1 MDMTRFLNYPF
12 PYLDR
17 LKHRLL
23 HVLIILVFSVLFLI
37 VFEPFNIKAWL
48 KYPGW
53 LKDLGQLSLGLTF
66 SFIIAFSQ
74 LLVRTIIRIEKFK
87 VYHLVIWVTAEILL
101 LTVILTIIFAD
112 YTNGFLK
119 EFFITLKFTSTGLLL
134 PYSFSILTLM
144 LIQQNSGQQRNIS
157 NQAPEKSDLIHFKD
171 EREQV
176 KFSIHKTSVLYL
188 ESSDNYVTVFYLQED
203 LVKKEM
209 VRNSMKKVEKQL
221 YSSGLVR
228 CHRSFIVNMENVHWF
243 KKEGRNYLFKMKH
256 GDTIIPVSRAFVPAI
271 KSLIQD

>member
-1 MDMTRFLNYPF
+1 MTSFLNTPF

-17 LKHRLL
+17 LRHRLL

-48 KYPGW
+48 KYPEW
-53 LKDLGQLSLGLTF
+53 LKGLGQISLGLTF

-74 LLVRTIIRIEKFK
+74 LLVRTVVKVKKFK
-87 VYHLVIWVTAEILL
+87 VYHLILWLTAEILL

-119 EFFITLKFTSTGLLL
+119 EFSITLKFTSTGLLL
-134 PYSFSILTLM
+134 PYSFSILILM
-144 LIQQNSGQQRNIS
+144 LIQQENSKRDSLSKSG
-157 NQAPEKSDLIHFKD
+157 PDKSDLIHLKD

-176 KFSIHKTSVLYL
+176 KFSIHKPSVLYL
-188 ESSDNYVTVFYLQED
+188 ESSDNYVTIHYLQD
-203 LVKKEM
+203 DHVKKEM
-209 VRNSMKKVEKQL
+209 VRNTMKKVDKQL
-221 YSSGLVR
+221 CSSGLVR
-228 CHRSFIVNMENVHWF
+228 CHRSFIVNIENVHWF

-256 GDTIIPVSRAFVPAI
+256 GDTIIPVSRSFVPAI
-271 KSLIQD
+271 KSLIQE

>member
-1 MDMTRFLNYPF
+1 MNRFFNSPF

-17 LKHRLL
+17 LRHRLL

-74 LLVRTIIRIEKFK
+74 LLIRTVVRIKKFK
-87 VYHLVIWVTAEILL
+87 VYHLILWLTAEILL

-112 YTNGFLK
+112 YTNGFLE
-119 EFFITLKFTSTGLLL
+119 EFSITLKFTSTGLLL

-144 LIQQNSGQQRNIS
+144 LIQQNNSQQLSIS
-157 NQAPEKSDLIHFKD
+157 NSSPEKSDLIHLKD

-176 KFSIHKTSVLYL
+176 KFSIHKPSVLYL
-188 ESSDNYVTVFYLQED
+188 ESSDNYVTIHFLQED
-203 LVKKEM
+203 QVKKEM

-221 YSSGLVR
+221 SSSGLVR
-228 CHRSFIVNMENVHWF
+228 CHRSFIVNIENVHWF

-256 GDTIIPVSRAFVPAI
+256 GGTIIPVSRSFVPAI
-271 KSLIQD
+271 KSLIQE

>member
-1 MDMTRFLNYPF
+1 MTSFLNTPF

-17 LKHRLL
+17 LRHRLL

-48 KYPGW
+48 KYPEW

-74 LLVRTIIRIEKFK
+74 LLIRTVVKVKKFK
-87 VYHLVIWVTAEILL
+87 VYHLIIWVTAEILL

-144 LIQQNSGQQRNIS
+144 LIQQNSGQQRSIS
-157 NQAPEKSDLIHFKD
+157 NQAPEKSDLIHLKD

-176 KFSIHKTSVLYL
+176 KFSIHKPSVLYL
-188 ESSDNYVTVFYLQED
+188 ESSDNYVTVYYLQED
-203 LVKKEM
+203 QVKKEM
-209 VRNSMKKVEKQL
+209 VRNSMKKVEQQL

-228 CHRSFIVNMENVHWF
+228 CHRSFIVNVENVHWF
-243 KKEGRNYLFKMKH
+243 KKEGRNYIFKMKH

-271 KSLIQD
+271 KSLFQN